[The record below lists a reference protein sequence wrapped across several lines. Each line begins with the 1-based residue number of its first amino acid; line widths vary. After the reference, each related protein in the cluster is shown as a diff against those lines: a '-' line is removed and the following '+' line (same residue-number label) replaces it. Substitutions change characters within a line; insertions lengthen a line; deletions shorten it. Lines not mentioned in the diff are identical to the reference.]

1 MSEQLDSIVQK
12 RWAAQPL
19 STEREHSSSS
29 GGLYLLDSS
38 SSPCK
43 EPDMA
48 SLNRSSQPQP
58 QQNVPSWLRP
68 FFSLKVQLTSAFS
81 LLLILVVIFS
91 YLLFNQDTSPLL
103 TALYM
108 VILVGLGTAFTYG
121 ITSYLLHPLARVTD
135 AAQAIA
141 IGDLAQR
148 NRLNVR
154 LPPQDEVDRIAGSLH
169 EMVKRLERAEEL
181 QAASQEQFRQFF
193 SDASHQLRT
202 PLTSLRGFTELLMRG
217 VRDNPEAAQRILKL
231 MHNEAVR
238 MTLLINDLLTMT
250 RLNDN
255 HPLKLQYLDLAEMAF
270 EGINQA
276 RSRAD
281 EGHHISLNIA
291 TNKRLGIQADRE
303 RIKQLI
309 FILLDNALKYGKP
322 APQGR
327 ITLRLDKHQKQVEIS
342 VIDNGEGIASEDLEH
357 IFDAFYRGRHRSS
370 PNTQIIGT
378 GLGLTI
384 ASAIVRSHNGTIH
397 VCSEPGNTEFK
408 VLLPC
413 ID

>member
-1 MSEQLDSIVQK
+1 
-12 RWAAQPL
+12 
-19 STEREHSSSS
+19 
-29 GGLYLLDSS
+29 
-38 SSPCK
+38 
-43 EPDMA
+43 MA

-217 VRDNPEAAQRILKL
+217 VRDDPEAAQRILKL

>member
-1 MSEQLDSIVQK
+1 
-12 RWAAQPL
+12 
-19 STEREHSSSS
+19 
-29 GGLYLLDSS
+29 
-38 SSPCK
+38 
-43 EPDMA
+43 
-48 SLNRSSQPQP
+48 
-58 QQNVPSWLRP
+58 
-68 FFSLKVQLTSAFS
+68 
-81 LLLILVVIFS
+81 
-91 YLLFNQDTSPLL
+91 
-103 TALYM
+103 
-108 VILVGLGTAFTYG
+108 
-121 ITSYLLHPLARVTD
+121 
-135 AAQAIA
+135 
-141 IGDLAQR
+141 
-148 NRLNVR
+148 
-154 LPPQDEVDRIAGSLH
+154 
-169 EMVKRLERAEEL
+169 
-181 QAASQEQFRQFF
+181 
-193 SDASHQLRT
+193 
-202 PLTSLRGFTELLMRG
+202 
-217 VRDNPEAAQRILKL
+217 
-231 MHNEAVR
+231 
-238 MTLLINDLLTMT
+238 
-250 RLNDN
+250 
-255 HPLKLQYLDLAEMAF
+255 MAF